1 MSSLTP
7 DQEMSDSLEFS
18 APSNTQQTGDN
29 YAVTTDPTSD
39 SSLEAQALDGL
50 EGPSDSDS
58 VASSTHALEESM
70 TGVVTEEPE
79 LQQPTYPAHDN
90 DNPDIS
96 LISLMPTSRELYSQQ
111 LEYLPTTDPM
121 TWHKQGFKGL
131 VDRQFRLF
139 REDNVGILRD
149 SVRSYLS
156 IPFAWKHHSSA
167 AFNVHLNVL
176 LDPELSFDPHG
187 GLVFSMRVPQPQEV
201 LHLTPSER
209 YEWWIKRQGF
219 QHDSLV
225 CLWNKDKDMMFAAV
239 GHYKDH
245 NLLKNDYGSDKV
257 RIFFRPFEQSNR
269 FIDWLLANADQRV
282 RRNYTLLEFPDLKS
296 WSFVPPLRALQQM
309 SNMPDTAL
317 STALEPS
324 ELTRPIWIRPA
335 HYAMGDN
342 FKFRLGKA
350 VAGDGQHELAV
361 SDLFD
366 STAMP
371 AGSSLDN
378 GQTSAYLH
386 ALRHRVALIQ
396 GPPGTGKSYTAVAI
410 IETLLQN
417 LHSDVTG
424 PILCVSHTNRAL
436 DGLLEKLQAAGV
448 SNMIRVGSQSKS
460 DALEDINLDVLM
472 KYQPQLPEDKED
484 IKKAGDKFFGRGRG
498 IRSSLAKL
506 TKVND
511 DAERMRICS
520 DIKLKLERW
529 THAQEEYSAI
539 MARHPLNVLKRAS
552 VIGVT
557 AGGIAVR
564 RELFEKLDCKVIVF
578 EEAGTIPEA
587 LALTSITPSMEHCI
601 LIGDHKQLLPKVN
614 RKELE
619 RSTNAQFGFDKSLLE
634 RLIDFGLPFEVLNM
648 QYRMHPEISQLS
660 RCTLYPMLEDAA
672 AVQHLP
678 AVASLL
684 ERIFW
689 FDHQQHETKL
699 GKAIKVNTLE
709 AEMITGLVRHLVSQD
724 DVQGGNILVITPYVA
739 QAKALQKKIEEF
751 HPVEVVFGKDSRD
764 QEQPVDVG
772 LERVRIATVDSIQ
785 GDESEI
791 VLLSM
796 VRSNDWESTG
806 FIKSENRAIVA
817 LSRAKRAMYIF
828 GNMTMLQKVPFWSQV
843 LSALD
848 EANKIGTALEVDCP
862 RHPGH
867 TIQIKEPADFG
878 RYSPN
883 GGCEVPCGKPLAC
896 NHRCPELC
904 HGDLLHGRTVCLEP
918 CREVLDC
925 GHTCANVCGV
935 ACTERCEVQ
944 IDNPSVVLPCG
955 HKAPSGIPCYKYQD
969 PVLLQD
975 ACSESVEVQLDCGH
989 KIQRPCPEDDVPA
1002 CASDCGKPLPC
1013 GHNCV
1018 VQCHVGHDCPP
1029 CQSPCALRCQHQTCR
1044 ETCSEICIPCLH
1056 PDCAASL
1063 HAGTR
1068 QFVMN
1073 TRTMYARLA
1082 NDALQEIRK
1091 LQATALAASGDLSK
1105 RLSKKPATITSDAG
1119 GKRTHI
1125 TAINRLAGGT
1135 RYKATLGLLSS
1146 LSTLFQ
1152 RAAAAEAALQH
1163 AWDSHP
1169 HHPRPQLQE
1178 RILLLLLSARLEV
1191 AAVADFLALRARSG
1205 AAAQPLTLDFAACR
1219 ARCEKVAEAARA
1231 RGLPGVAAEA
1241 DVVWAQWGVLERRA
1255 PVGHPEALRGEAVG
1269 RLGGAEGALAALAE
1283 EGFGARWCEG
1293 IRVEVRNA
1301 RRALAGEEGRWG
1313 VDVGVRAD
1321 GFAARVEAGVREVR
1335 GAVVWRVC
1343 GRGHYFPVGV
1353 AEGGGVCS
1361 GCGGPAWVR
1370 AIAEGEEDVEM
1381 EGPLEST
1388 GKSIPFGPLLGAT
1401 ELLHRLKFSLDNVLR
1416 ALLVP
1421 TRPSIAFLRPCVA
1434 WEIDDTMKICV
1445 RAINTS
1451 LHARQLACSS
1461 HKSSNTMGCYGTT
1474 HGYSRLVLVEST
1486 QWRRLFKDYGESAWC
1501 GSARRF

>member
-1 MSSLTP
+1 
-7 DQEMSDSLEFS
+7 
-18 APSNTQQTGDN
+18 
-29 YAVTTDPTSD
+29 
-39 SSLEAQALDGL
+39 
-50 EGPSDSDS
+50 
-58 VASSTHALEESM
+58 
-70 TGVVTEEPE
+70 
-79 LQQPTYPAHDN
+79 
-90 DNPDIS
+90 
-96 LISLMPTSRELYSQQ
+96 MPTSLELYSQQ

-139 REDNVGILRD
+139 REDNIGILRD
-149 SVRSYLS
+149 SVRSYLG

-167 AFNVHLNVL
+167 AFNVHLNVQ

-187 GLVFSMRVPQPQEV
+187 GLVFSMRVPQPQEA
-201 LHLTPSER
+201 LNLTPSER

-257 RIFFRPFEQSNR
+257 RIFFRPFDQSNR
-269 FIDWLLANADQRV
+269 FIDWLLTNADQRV

-309 SNMPDTAL
+309 SNMPDTPL

-366 STAMP
+366 STATP
-371 AGSSLDN
+371 AGSSLDD

-436 DGLLEKLQAAGV
+436 DGLLEKLQTAGV

-472 KYQPQLPEDKED
+472 KYQPQLPEDKEA
-484 IKKAGDKFFGRGRG
+484 IKKAGDKFFSRGRG

-506 TKVND
+506 THVDD
-511 DAERMRICS
+511 DAERMRICT
-520 DIKLKLERW
+520 DIKLKLQRW
-529 THAQEEYSAI
+529 TYAQEEYSAI

-619 RSTNAQFGFDKSLLE
+619 RSTNPQFGFDKSLLE

-678 AVASLL
+678 AVASLS

-689 FDHQQHETKL
+689 YDHQQHETKL
-699 GKAIKVNTLE
+699 GKALKVNTLE

-751 HPVEVVFGKDSRD
+751 HPVEVVFGKDGRD

-843 LSALD
+843 LTALD
-848 EANKIGTALEVDCP
+848 EASKIGTSLEVDCP

-883 GGCEVPCGKPLAC
+883 GGCE
-896 NHRCPELC
+896 
-904 HGDLLHGRTVCLEP
+904 
-918 CREVLDC
+918 
-925 GHTCANVCGV
+925 
-935 ACTERCEVQ
+935 
-944 IDNPSVVLPCG
+944 
-955 HKAPSGIPCYKYQD
+955 
-969 PVLLQD
+969 
-975 ACSESVEVQLDCGH
+975 
-989 KIQRPCPEDDVPA
+989 
-1002 CASDCGKPLPC
+1002 
-1013 GHNCV
+1013 
-1018 VQCHVGHDCPP
+1018 
-1029 CQSPCALRCQHQTCR
+1029 
-1044 ETCSEICIPCLH
+1044 
-1056 PDCAASL
+1056 
-1063 HAGTR
+1063 
-1068 QFVMN
+1068 FVMN
-1073 TRTMYARLA
+1073 TRTKYARLA
-1082 NDALQEIRK
+1082 HEALQEIRK
-1091 LQATALAASGDLSK
+1091 LQATALTASGDLSK

-1205 AAAQPLTLDFAACR
+1205 AAAQPLVLDFSACR
-1219 ARCEKVAEAARA
+1219 DRCEKVAEAARA

-1255 PVGHPEALRGEAVG
+1255 PVGHPEALRGEA
-1269 RLGGAEGALAALAE
+1269 E
-1283 EGFGARWCEG
+1283 
-1293 IRVEVRNA
+1293 
-1301 RRALAGEEGRWG
+1301 
-1313 VDVGVRAD
+1313 
-1321 GFAARVEAGVREVR
+1321 
-1335 GAVVWRVC
+1335 
-1343 GRGHYFPVGV
+1343 
-1353 AEGGGVCS
+1353 
-1361 GCGGPAWVR
+1361 
-1370 AIAEGEEDVEM
+1370 IAEGEEDVEM

-1388 GKSIPFGPLLGAT
+1388 G
-1401 ELLHRLKFSLDNVLR
+1401 
-1416 ALLVP
+1416 
-1421 TRPSIAFLRPCVA
+1421 
-1434 WEIDDTMKICV
+1434 
-1445 RAINTS
+1445 
-1451 LHARQLACSS
+1451 
-1461 HKSSNTMGCYGTT
+1461 
-1474 HGYSRLVLVEST
+1474 
-1486 QWRRLFKDYGESAWC
+1486 
-1501 GSARRF
+1501 